1 VTNRTCI
8 IGNDGYLFSFFNID
22 RIFDFLLKIG
32 MRPFVEIGFMPSL
45 MASGTQTWS
54 HYRANVTPPKKWSD
68 WSDLIVAFMQHLID
82 RYGLDEVLTW
92 NFEVWNEP
100 NCCPHDFWTGSQ
112 VRSRSNSLK
121 AIKFRDRA

>member
-1 VTNRTCI
+1 
-8 IGNDGYLFSFFNID
+8 
-22 RIFDFLLKIG
+22 

-112 VRSRSNSLK
+112 VSSRSNS
-121 AIKFRDRA
+121 KFRDRVQRLTPSLDRLF

>member
-1 VTNRTCI
+1 MYI
-8 IGNDGYLFSFFNID
+8 IGAEGYLFSFFNID
-22 RIFDFLLKIG
+22 RIFDFLLRIG

-68 WSDLIVAFMQHLID
+68 WSDLIVAFMKHLID
-82 RYGLDEVLTW
+82 RYGLNEILTW

-112 VRSRSNSLK
+112 VR
-121 AIKFRDRA
+121 